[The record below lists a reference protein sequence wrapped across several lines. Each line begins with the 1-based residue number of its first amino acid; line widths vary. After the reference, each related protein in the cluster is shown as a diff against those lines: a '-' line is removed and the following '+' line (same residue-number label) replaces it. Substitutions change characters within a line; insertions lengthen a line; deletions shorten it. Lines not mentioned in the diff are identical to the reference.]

1 MNTQTLLSKW
11 EKLIKQESGETVKCA
26 IKGESQL
33 LVKCDEFAQFMVNG
47 MFAVRGRNVKFIQ
60 GGLLVDLDR
69 A

>member
-11 EKLIKQESGETVKCA
+11 EDLIKQESGETVKCSL
-26 IKGESQL
+26 KGESNL

-60 GGLLVDLDR
+60 GGLLVDLER